1 MRQQRTKPFAVWVT
15 SLPLNA
21 LSPHV
26 APAATCAIAS
36 LIGADR
42 KHHALPPSHAC
53 FHFFELSLYNV
64 PYYAAAIII
73 VQCTVLRCCHCD
85 RVNNTLASRTTTSQQ
100 HLQRHNSG
108 RQAATS
114 RVRTIIFAPKNN
126 ADGSGRTELQGISEE
141 QPQCDVFPSQQL
153 VASVSCHMSCNTCA
167 QGGAIWDVI
176 ASGCVLKKGG
186 VGGGRQSTCQAR
198 CSCSRL
204 RAGRN
209 TTRHKESSHK
219 RRRISV
225 RACHR

>member
-1 MRQQRTKPFAVWVT
+1 LEIRHGSSSSATAVSMRRQRTKPFAVWDT
-15 SLPLNA
+15 RSGDLPLNA

-42 KHHALPPSHAC
+42 QHRVLPPSHAC

-73 VQCTVLRCCHCD
+73 AQCTVVRCCHCD
-85 RVNNTLASRTTTSQQ
+85 RANNTLASRSTTSQQ
-100 HLQRHNSG
+100 HLQWHNSG

-114 RVRTIIFAPKNN
+114 RVRTII
-126 ADGSGRTELQGISEE
+126 I
-141 QPQCDVFPSQQL
+141 
-153 VASVSCHMSCNTCA
+153 

-176 ASGCVLKKGG
+176 ASGCILKKGG

-204 RAGRN
+204 RAGCN
-209 TTRHKESSHK
+209 TTPHKESSHK
-219 RRRISV
+219 RHRISV
-225 RACHR
+225 RACYR